1 MPNEAARKQ
10 IVGIIHAFADRGGR
24 KEVAGRPCGATEDVV
39 ETMTTAWLSR
49 GGGGEPQKSP
59 TIPFVWFWS
68 DMEGG
73 ELTPFLP
80 KCHVHLQM
88 PPPIIV

>member
-10 IVGIIHAFADRGGR
+10 IVVIIYAFADRGGR

-49 GGGGEPQKSP
+49 GGGGEA
-59 TIPFVWFWS
+59 
-68 DMEGG
+68 
-73 ELTPFLP
+73 
-80 KCHVHLQM
+80 M
-88 PPPIIV
+88 PPPCLAIAYCYCLGLLLLPLFRV

>member
-49 GGGGEPQKSP
+49 GGGGGTPEKSHNP
-59 TIPFVWFWS
+59 VC
-68 DMEGG
+68 
-73 ELTPFLP
+73 LVL
-80 KCHVHLQM
+80 V
-88 PPPIIV
+88 